1 MKKNIYLSI
10 ITLITI
16 ICIIA
21 GTCYHLL
28 GFGVRIFSNI
38 IPDSPNDKYSDSQT
52 FSSSEIKTI
61 NIDAS
66 VSDITI
72 KSGNEFKVSYSCNQ
86 KHLIPNINLN
96 NDTINI
102 IQKSD
107 GNWLK
112 SLFRNNQNSDIT
124 ITVPKDTYLEMIK
137 ADLSVGDLYM
147 EDIKTKT
154 SSFDFSVGDIDIKN
168 CDIGESD
175 LSFSTGDIDLSD
187 SSFGNLTIDASVG
200 DVDISSSDDLSEYNF
215 DIDTGV
221 GEVSINDNTYNDT
234 YNSKGTNGKTITI
247 DGSTGDIDINY

>member
-10 ITLITI
+10 ITLVTI

-38 IPDSPNDKYSDSQT
+38 IPDSPNGKYSDSQT
-52 FSSSEIKTI
+52 FSSSEIKTL

-102 IQKSD
+102 IFQ
-107 GNWLK
+107 
-112 SLFRNNQNSDIT
+112 
-124 ITVPKDTYLEMIK
+124 
-137 ADLSVGDLYM
+137 
-147 EDIKTKT
+147 TKQ
-154 SSFDFSVGDIDIKN
+154 
-168 CDIGESD
+168 
-175 LSFSTGDIDLSD
+175 
-187 SSFGNLTIDASVG
+187 LTRCSP
-200 DVDISSSDDLSEYNF
+200 
-215 DIDTGV
+215 
-221 GEVSINDNTYNDT
+221 
-234 YNSKGTNGKTITI
+234 
-247 DGSTGDIDINY
+247 

>member
-28 GFGVRIFSNI
+28 GFGVKIFSNI
-38 IPDSPNDKYSDSQT
+38 ITDSPDGMYSDSQT
-52 FSSSEIKTI
+52 FSASEIKTL

-66 VSDITI
+66 VSDVTI

-86 KHLIPNINLN
+86 KHLVPNINLN

-107 GNWLK
+107 DNWLK

-124 ITVPKDTYLEMIK
+124 ITVPKDTYLEMIS

-154 SSFDFSVGDIDIKN
+154 SSFDF
-168 CDIGESD
+168 
-175 LSFSTGDIDLSD
+175 
-187 SSFGNLTIDASVG
+187 SVG

-221 GEVSINDNTYNDT
+221 GEVSINDNTYGDT

>member
-28 GFGVRIFSNI
+28 GFGVKIFSNI
-38 IPDSPNDKYSDSQT
+38 ITDSPDGMYSDSQT
-52 FSSSEIKTI
+52 FSASEIKTL

-66 VSDITI
+66 VSDVTI

-86 KHLIPNINLN
+86 KHLVPNINLN

-107 GNWLK
+107 DNWLK

-124 ITVPKDTYLEMIK
+124 ITVPKDTYLEMIS

-147 EDIKTKT
+147 
-154 SSFDFSVGDIDIKN
+154 
-168 CDIGESD
+168 
-175 LSFSTGDIDLSD
+175 
-187 SSFGNLTIDASVG
+187 
-200 DVDISSSDDLSEYNF
+200 
-215 DIDTGV
+215 
-221 GEVSINDNTYNDT
+221 
-234 YNSKGTNGKTITI
+234 
-247 DGSTGDIDINY
+247 